1 MKLTITHDKKIHF
14 ATLGNTEEQ
23 KWTNRQEEEL
33 EVEVLNASQAR
44 RVIDVGTLK
53 VFLKETRDSDDI
65 IAECNDFTASSNLH
79 TGWINLGTDEAI
91 AAGNKRLY
99 IEAYYEID
107 GHAQRTDEAFVYL
120 VQSVGTGDE
129 GSPVTTS
136 ALVTAEW
143 LADHILASASF
154 TLTPDTEA
162 GTITLAPVF
171 ATQAEAEAGTATTPL
186 MNPLRVAQ
194 AIAELAGGGSGAWD
208 DITDKPSNL
217 CLVTNSS
224 DGLFVEFRDLSG
236 TLITKVLRV
245 AE

>member
-1 MKLTITHDKKIHF
+1 MKLTISHDKKIHF
-14 ATLGNTEEQ
+14 ATVGNTEEQ

-33 EVEVLNASQAR
+33 EVEVLNASNAR
-44 RVIDVGTLK
+44 RSIDAGTLK
-53 VFLKETRDSDDI
+53 VFLKETRESEDI

-154 TLTPDTEA
+154 TLTPDAEA

>member
-1 MKLTITHDKKIHF
+1 MKLTITHEKKIHF
-14 ATLGNTEEQ
+14 ATLGNTEDQE
-23 KWTNRQEEEL
+23 WTNRQEEEL
-33 EVEVLNASQAR
+33 EVEVLNAAQTR
-44 RVIDVGTLK
+44 RVIDAGTLK

-91 AAGNKRLY
+91 AAGNKNLY
-99 IEAYYEID
+99 IEVYYEID

-120 VQSVGTGDE
+120 VQSVGAGDE

-143 LADHILASASF
+143 LADHLLASAAF
-154 TLTPDTEA
+154 TWTPDTEA
-162 GTITLAPVF
+162 GTLTLSPNF
-171 ATQAEAEAGTATTPL
+171 ASQAQAEAGTNDTLL

-194 AIAELAGGGSGAWD
+194 AIAALASAGSGAWA
-208 DITDKPSNL
+208 DITGKPSNL
-217 CLVTNSS
+217 CLVTNSE

-236 TLITKVLRV
+236 TIITKVLRV

>member
-1 MKLTITHDKKIHF
+1 MKLTITHEKKIHF
-14 ATLGNTEEQ
+14 ATLGNTEDQ

-33 EVEVLNASQAR
+33 EVEVLDAAQSR
-44 RVIDVGTLK
+44 RVIDAGTLK
-53 VFLKETRDSDDI
+53 VFLKETRESPDI
-65 IAECNDFTASSNLH
+65 IAECNNFTAASNLH

-154 TLTPDTEA
+154 TLTTDTEA

-171 ATQAEAEAGTATTPL
+171 ATQAEAEAGLATTPL

-194 AIAELAGGGSGAWD
+194 AIAELGGGGSSAWD
-208 DITDKPSNL
+208 DITSKPSNL

-224 DGLFVEFRDLSG
+224 DGLFVELRGLDG
-236 TLITKVLRV
+236 TLIGRCLR